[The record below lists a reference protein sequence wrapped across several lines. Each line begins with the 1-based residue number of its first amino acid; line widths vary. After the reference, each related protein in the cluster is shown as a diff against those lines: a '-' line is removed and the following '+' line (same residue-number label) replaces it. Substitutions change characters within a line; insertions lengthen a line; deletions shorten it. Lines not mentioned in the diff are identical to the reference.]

1 MLNDFGQG
9 LKKQGLALIEVKITG
24 SDFKKALDPND
35 LGLKKNITPELATL
49 GRKCVFDKKFPKLLR
64 NNKDQ
69 TYVYLN
75 KMGISFGPFGCWAV
89 PVHLYEEVVEWL
101 EGKKAER
108 EVIKQEML
116 NRYDEL
122 LEDFAQKAESLQ
134 EGFGDIVR
142 KNAYSESHI
151 EHQIGFYINVQDDIL
166 NGISLNAV
174 KGLSQMAKDY
184 EKEIFK
190 AAKASGSAPNIT
202 RFTRTKL
209 QDMREYCLR
218 FMFLTNVLNHA
229 STLIDSTIAAL
240 PATIVRGEKYPE
252 ETSEVLTTLK
262 LLENPDEL
270 EGIVLDSDSST
281 AIDLADDLNY
291 DDDQTSYSEEDE
303 ISTNEPDGFE
313 DDAIGENTDIRT
325 QAIGNYHDDWDMDSF
340 LSPDEEDESGV
351 ESEMP
356 AFDPNVDEQYDCIF

>member
-1 MLNDFGQG
+1 MLNDFGHG

-89 PVHLYEEVVEWL
+89 PIHLYDEVVEWL
-101 EGKKAER
+101 EAKKVER
-108 EVIKQEML
+108 EEIKQEML

-190 AAKASGSAPNIT
+190 AAKQAGGAPNIT

-209 QDMREYCLR
+209 QDMKEYCLR

-229 STLIDSTIAAL
+229 STLIDNTIAAL

-252 ETSEVLTTLK
+252 ETSAVLTTLK

-270 EGIVLDSDSST
+270 EGIVLGSSVSST
-281 AIDLADDLNY
+281 IDFGDDLNY
-291 DDDQTSYSEEDE
+291 DEEQIDDSEEDV
-303 ISTNEPDGFE
+303 ISTDNLEGIE
-313 DDAIGENTDIRT
+313 DEDIDENTDIQT
-325 QAIGNYHDDWDMDSF
+325 QSIGNSHDDWDTELFFSGE
-340 LSPDEEDESGV
+340 EEDESDV
-351 ESEMP
+351 QSAIP
-356 AFDPNVDEQYDCIF
+356 TFDPNVDEQYDCIY

>member
-1 MLNDFGQG
+1 MLNDFGHG

-75 KMGISFGPFGCWAV
+75 KMGIGFGPFGCWAV

-101 EGKKAER
+101 EVKKAER
-108 EVIKQEML
+108 EEIKQEML

-122 LEDFAQKAESLQ
+122 LEDFAQKAEGLQ

-151 EHQIGFYINVQDDIL
+151 EHQVGFYINVQDDIL

-190 AAKASGSAPNIT
+190 AAKQAGGAPNIT

-209 QDMREYCLR
+209 QDMKEYCLR
-218 FMFLTNVLNHA
+218 FMFLTSVLNHA
-229 STLIDSTIAAL
+229 STLIENTIAQL

-252 ETSEVLTTLK
+252 ETSTVLTALK

-270 EGIVLDSDSST
+270 EGIVLDSNTGSAT
-281 AIDLADDLNY
+281 AFGDDLNF
-291 DDDQTSYSEEDE
+291 DEELVEDSDEDE
-303 ISTNEPDGFE
+303 ITTGDLDGFE
-313 DDAIGENTDIRT
+313 DEEIDENTDIQT
-325 QAIGNYHDDWDMDSF
+325 QSIGNTDDDWEMDSF
-340 LSPDEEDESGV
+340 FSEEDDESDV
-351 ESEMP
+351 ESNIP
-356 AFDPNVDEQYDCIF
+356 TYDPNVDEQYDCIF